1 METYRKKTLNIKNQQ
16 YSIIFEV
23 NEEGSAYKINV
34 MNDSTGKSCNYNLT
48 KETMFD
54 FNQATGENLL
64 EMVEAQISSDVE
76 NGLI

>member
-1 METYRKKTLNIKNQQ
+1 
-16 YSIIFEV
+16 
-23 NEEGSAYKINV
+23 
-34 MNDSTGKSCNYNLT
+34 
-48 KETMFD
+48 MFD